1 VPYKVEIATTKSNI
15 EFLQKLPKEIL
26 PEIAKRLNI
35 LGVKPYLGRSVEGPI
50 SAYIYTFSINHMNKV
65 YNFLVSYKI
74 NENKETITITDFGKT
89 MINYS

>member
-1 VPYKVEIATTKSNI
+1 MPYKVEIANTKSNT

-35 LGVKPYLGRSVEGPI
+35 LGVKPYLG
-50 SAYIYTFSINHMNKV
+50 K
-65 YNFLVSYKI
+65 
-74 NENKETITITDFGKT
+74 KETITITDFGKT